1 MKKKFILVL
10 VLLFIFVI
18 HVYASTITEYT
29 KSSTSQ
35 NFTLMLNKS
44 GVNKIY
50 FAEDASK
57 TPLVNNRHIFP
68 VLGENSNGSKATL
81 ITDNLYFFWEL
92 DDASGAVINLKFV
105 SSDSEYNTGFML
117 EDVSSTAGLDFNYFV
132 SVYEQDTTTNQIGYI
147 VVEHGT
153 VLTQLNLS
161 QRTINVYSK
170 GKSNNSYVKIN
181 MEVLAPI
188 WEEGGT
194 PAFMDAQY
202 AGYIVAELKFN

>member
-1 MKKKFILVL
+1 MKRKFILVL
-10 VLLFIFVI
+10 VFLFFFVI
-18 HVYASTITEYT
+18 HVYASITEYT
-29 KSSTSQ
+29 ISSTSQ

-68 VLGENSNGSKATL
+68 VLGENSNGSKATS

-105 SSDSEYNTGFML
+105 SSDSDYNTGFML
-117 EDVSSTAGLDFNYFV
+117 DDVSSTAGLDFNYSV
-132 SVYEQDTTTNQIGYI
+132 SVYEQDTTTNPVGSI

>member
-10 VLLFIFVI
+10 VFLFIFVI
-18 HVYASTITEYT
+18 HVYASTITDYT

-57 TPLVNNRHIFP
+57 TPLDNNRHIFP
-68 VLGENSNGSKATL
+68 VLGEKSDGSKETS

-105 SSDSEYNTGFML
+105 SSDADYNTGFML
-117 EDVSSTAGLDFNYFV
+117 DDVSSATGLDFNYSV
-132 SVYEQDTTTNQIGYI
+132 SVYKQDTTTNPVGSI

-153 VLTQLNLS
+153 VLLPLELS
-161 QRTINVYSK
+161 QRTIKVYK
-170 GKSNNSYVKIN
+170 AGEPNYSYVRIN
-181 MEVLAPI
+181 MNVLAPK
-188 WEEGGT
+188 WEDGGD

>member
-50 FAEDASK
+50 FAEDVLK
-57 TPLVNNRHIFP
+57 TPLDNNRHIFP
-68 VLGENSNGSKATL
+68 VLGENSDGSKATS

-105 SSDSEYNTGFML
+105 SSDSDYNTGFML
-117 EDVSSTAGLDFNYFV
+117 DDVSSTAGLDFNYSV
-132 SVYEQDTTTNQIGYI
+132 SVYEQDTTTNPVGSI

>member
-68 VLGENSNGSKATL
+68 VLGENSNGSKATS

-105 SSDSEYNTGFML
+105 SSDSDYNTGFML
-117 EDVSSTAGLDFNYFV
+117 DDVSSTAGLDFNY
-132 SVYEQDTTTNQIGYI
+132 SV
-147 VVEHGT
+147 
-153 VLTQLNLS
+153 
-161 QRTINVYSK
+161 
-170 GKSNNSYVKIN
+170 
-181 MEVLAPI
+181 
-188 WEEGGT
+188 
-194 PAFMDAQY
+194 
-202 AGYIVAELKFN
+202 